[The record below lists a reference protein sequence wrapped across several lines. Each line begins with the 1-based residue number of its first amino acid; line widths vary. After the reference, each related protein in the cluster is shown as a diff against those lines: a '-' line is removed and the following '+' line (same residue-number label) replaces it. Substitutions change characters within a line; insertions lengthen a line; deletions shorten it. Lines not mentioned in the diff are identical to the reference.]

1 MKISTRGRYAVR
13 LMADLA
19 QNQGN
24 GYVALK
30 DIAERQGISKK
41 YLEQIVTLLS
51 RSGMLQTNR
60 GYQGGYRLAQPAEN
74 YTLGDILRVTEGSLA
89 PVACLDADAAPCQR
103 APYCIT
109 LPVWKELSALINNYL
124 DSVTVQDLLDKQ
136 AENGAF
142 DYVI

>member
-30 DIAERQGISKK
+30 DIAGRQEISKK

-51 RSGMLQTNR
+51 RSGRSFPPSST
-60 GYQGGYRLAQPAEN
+60 
-74 YTLGDILRVTEGSLA
+74 TIL
-89 PVACLDADAAPCQR
+89 
-103 APYCIT
+103 
-109 LPVWKELSALINNYL
+109 
-124 DSVTVQDLLDKQ
+124 TV
-136 AENGAF
+136 
-142 DYVI
+142 